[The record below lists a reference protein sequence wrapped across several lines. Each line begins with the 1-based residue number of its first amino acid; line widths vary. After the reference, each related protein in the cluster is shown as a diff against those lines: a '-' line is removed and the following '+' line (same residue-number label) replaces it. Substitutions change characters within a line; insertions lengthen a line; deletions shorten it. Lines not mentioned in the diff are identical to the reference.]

1 MRLGLIMAFSDLRV
15 SCGWTRINH
24 HGHNNSRALELKATD
39 GRGAALPIGRDR
51 GLVAAEVAKRE

>member
-1 MRLGLIMAFSDLRV
+1 MAFSDLRV